1 MPLRVSTLSGTKG
14 YCLHIG
20 LNLLFIIPGHNGGTQ
35 VYSESLIRALAEAD
49 PEDQF
54 TVYVSREG
62 AALPLPDAPN
72 FRKVVCPIFAVKRM
86 ARYLWEQ
93 FILPL
98 QLRRHRIDLLH
109 SLGYVGPLFPPCPQ
123 VVTVHD
129 VNFLAIP
136 SEMGAMRQGVLN
148 KLVPLVAH
156 RCARVLTVSQFSKN
170 QIHEFL
176 HVPESDIIV
185 THEGP
190 REHAE
195 LSKNDWE
202 SISSQYGITGPY
214 LIAFDSLIGHK
225 NIGRLLQAFAVIQA
239 QVTHNLLLIGH
250 RPPGTDPEIE
260 IARLGLTGRVH
271 ATGYVPDDHVMPLLG
286 HADLFVFP
294 SLYEGFG
301 LPLLEAQNAGVA
313 VACSTAAS
321 IPEVAGDGAAYF
333 NPLSVEDMQRVLL
346 DCLSDSALRADLI
359 QKGRMNADRFS
370 WKNTAAGTLACY
382 RAVQAEFG
390 IN

>member
-1 MPLRVSTLSGTKG
+1 M
-14 YCLHIG
+14 HIG

-35 VYSESLIRALAEAD
+35 VYSESLIRALAELD

-62 AALPLPDAPN
+62 AALPLPDVPN
-72 FRKVVCPIFAVKRM
+72 FRKIVCPFFAVQRM

-93 FILPL
+93 FILPV
-98 QLRRHRIDLLH
+98 QLRQHRIDLLH

-123 VVTVHD
+123 VVTIHD

-136 SEMGAMRQGVLN
+136 SEMGAIRQGVLN

-156 RCARVLTVSQFSKN
+156 RCARVLTVSEFSKK
-170 QIHEFL
+170 QIQEFL
-176 HVPESDIIV
+176 HVPVSKIIV
-185 THEGP
+185 THEGQ
-190 REHAE
+190 RDRAE

-202 SISSQYGITGPY
+202 SIASQYGISRPY

-225 NIGRLLQAFAVIQA
+225 NIGRLLQSFAAIRTQIP
-239 QVTHNLLLIGH
+239 HNLVLIGH
-250 RPPGTDPEIE
+250 RPPGTDSETE
-260 IARLGLTGRVH
+260 IAQLGLKERVH
-271 ATGYVPDDHVMPLLG
+271 ATGYVPDDQVMPLLA

-301 LPLLEAQNAGVA
+301 LPLLEAQTAGVV

-321 IPEVAGDGAAYF
+321 IPEVAGEGAAYF
-333 NPLSVEDMQRVLL
+333 DPLSVEDMQRVLL
-346 DCLSDSALRADLI
+346 NCLSDSALRAELI
-359 QKGRMNADRFS
+359 QKGMKNSNRFS
-370 WKNTAAGTLACY
+370 WKNAAAGTLVCY
-382 RAVQAEFG
+382 RAVQADFE